1 MLRDRIEISDD
12 NYNIY
17 TDYLNHNRKKAI
29 SVIYIEHKS
38 HCDVIYSETL
48 DIDESKDKKTQLVS
62 LHNSVLAK
70 LFKTIRD
77 NKNRTI
83 KDLLNPEPKNSIN
96 TIEKS
101 SKNSS
106 NSNEDYITNSEWI
119 SHCRAKL
126 PDYVDICCAIDGNTI
141 DCYTKDD
148 KEEFRIA
155 KIKSILA
162 PIKSQRAKIENIIGS
177 IGYTFYNDGVKHYI
191 FFPLGE
197 NSCIGVISKI
207 EIPIGRQLKELERFI
222 KEAREKGYHVAIQS

>member
-83 KDLLNPEPKNSIN
+83 KDLLNPELDSKDTSNIESDCNKFKANEKWIN
-96 TIEKS
+96 
-101 SKNSS
+101 
-106 NSNEDYITNSEWI
+106 Y
-119 SHCRAKL
+119 CRAKL
-126 PDYVDICCAIDGNTI
+126 PDYVDVCCIIENNTI

-177 IGYTFYNDGVKHYI
+177 IEYTFYNDGVKHYI
-191 FFPLGE
+191 FFLLGE

-207 EIPIGRQLKELERFI
+207 EIPIGRQLKELEHFV
-222 KEAREKGYHVAIQS
+222 KEAREKGYYVAIQS